1 MPKRRLLITGS
12 QGFVGRA
19 VTDRIHSHYAE
30 QIEPVDFIDPQT
42 NARPDI
48 SDASAVERAIEAAGA
63 DAVLHLAAIAA
74 PREAQK
80 DPTLAWT
87 VNVMGTLHIANAMR
101 RLTPKAR
108 LIWSG
113 SSEAYG
119 NAFNKSTGSAV
130 EESAAL
136 EPMSPYGATK
146 AAGDMMLRQM
156 AEDGFEAIVCRPFNH
171 TGPGQTADYVVPA
184 FAEQVARIEAGLQ
197 EPVLNVGNLEALRDF
212 LDVQDVAEA
221 YLLAA
226 TSPLPPR
233 RCYNVSTGQPVSIE
247 ALLKGLLAKSTRE
260 ITVQV
265 DPARY
270 FPNKV
275 EIASGNPAAI
285 RADLGWVP
293 SITLDET
300 LQSVL
305 DAQRARLRT

>member
-1 MPKRRLLITGS
+1 MPKRRLLMTGS

-19 VTDRIHSHYAE
+19 VTDRILSHHAE
-30 QIEPVDFIDPQT
+30 RIEPVDFIDPET
-42 NARPDI
+42 ASRPDI
-48 SDASAVERAIEAAGA
+48 RDPQAVERAIAVAQA

-74 PREAQK
+74 PRQAQK
-80 DPTLAWT
+80 DPTQAWT
-87 VNVMGTLHIANAMR
+87 VNVMGTLYIANAMR
-101 RLTPKAR
+101 RTTPNAR

-119 NAFNKSTGSAV
+119 NAFNTNKGPVA
-130 EESAAL
+130 ESAAL

-146 AAGDMMLRQM
+146 AAADIMLRQM
-156 AEDGFEAIVCRPFNH
+156 AEDGFEAIVFRPFNH
-171 TGPGQTADYVVPA
+171 TGPGQTPDYVVPA

-197 EPVLNVGNLEALRDF
+197 EPVLNVGNLEAHRDF

-226 TSPLPPR
+226 SAPLPAR
-233 RCYNVSTGQPVSIE
+233 RCYNVSTGQPVTIE
-247 ALLKGLLAKSTRE
+247 AILQGLLAKSTKE
-260 ITVQV
+260 ITVKV

-275 EIASGNPAAI
+275 EIASGNPSALK
-285 RADLGWVP
+285 ADFGWSP
-293 SITLDET
+293 SISLDET

-305 DAQRARLRT
+305 DAQRARLRG

>member
-42 NARPDI
+42 NSRPDI
-48 SDASAVERAIEAAGA
+48 SDASAVERAIAAAGA

-87 VNVMGTLHIANAMR
+87 VNVMGTLHIASAMR

-119 NAFNKSTGSAV
+119 NAFNKSEGAAV

-146 AAGDMMLRQM
+146 AAGDIMLRQM

-221 YLLAA
+221 YLLAV
-226 TSPLPPR
+226 TSPLPAR
-233 RCYNVSTGQPVSIE
+233 RCYNVSTGHPVSIE

-260 ITVQV
+260 ITVRI

-275 EIASGNPAAI
+275 ETASGNPAAI
-285 RADLGWVP
+285 RADLGWAP
-293 SITLDET
+293 AITLDET

-305 DAQRARLRT
+305 DAQRARLCR